1 MISRLLLV
9 SAVLC
14 TTLGKVYF
22 KETFDSDPLAE
33 GSGWVVSD
41 WKKDDGTQGKWT
53 WEAGPYNEANQKGLK
68 TSEDAKFYAISK
80 KFPTFNNKDSH
91 LVFQFQIRHPQD
103 LDCGGGYVKLLG
115 DDFEPKDFKGETGYK
130 VMFGPDICGY
140 TKRTHVIIQHEGE
153 NKLRTN
159 DVECES
165 SLYSTVYRLELN
177 SDSTYKVSINGES
190 KADGKLKDDWD
201 IEKPKKIKDP
211 SKPKPSD
218 WVDEQEIDDP
228 EDTKPDDYDKPK
240 EIVDPKATKP
250 DDWDDEDDG
259 AWEAP
264 MIANPEYKGE
274 WKAKRIKNPAY
285 KGEYEQPEIDNPE
298 YKEVTGVASYDAI
311 GGIGIELWQVKAGTV
326 FDNIIVTDSLEDA
339 DAFVKETCPDY
350 KCGDDEK
357 AVKEAQDKKDE
368 EERKKKE
375 EEEEAKKKAEED
387 AKKDDDETKIGD
399 DDMADL
405 EKAEEAEKVEE
416 KKEEL

>member
-1 MISRLLLV
+1 M
-9 SAVLC
+9 
-14 TTLGKVYF
+14 G
-22 KETFDSDPLAE
+22 
-33 GSGWVVSD
+33 
-41 WKKDDGTQGKWT
+41 
-53 WEAGPYNEANQKGLK
+53 
-68 TSEDAKFYAISK
+68 
-80 KFPTFNNKDSH
+80 
-91 LVFQFQIRHPQD
+91 
-103 LDCGGGYVKLLG
+103 
-115 DDFEPKDFKGETGYK
+115 
-130 VMFGPDICGY
+130 
-140 TKRTHVIIQHEGE
+140 
-153 NKLRTN
+153 
-159 DVECES
+159 
-165 SLYSTVYRLELN
+165 
-177 SDSTYKVSINGES
+177 
-190 KADGKLKDDWD
+190 
-201 IEKPKKIKDP
+201 
-211 SKPKPSD
+211 
-218 WVDEQEIDDP
+218 
-228 EDTKPDDYDKPK
+228 K

-264 MIANPEYKGE
+264 MIKNPDYKGD
-274 WKAKRIKNPAY
+274 WKPKRIKNPAY
-285 KGEYEQPEIDNPE
+285 KGEYEQPEIDNPD

-357 AVKEAQDKKDE
+357 SVKEAQDKKDE